1 MGAQTKKIMYDNI
14 HVAGIHTDMEEVI
27 LDETMVSA
35 LMGNKDMKA
44 AKRKNKK
51 QRWKSARP
59 ARKP

>member
-1 MGAQTKKIMYDNI
+1 M
-14 HVAGIHTDMEEVI
+14 AGIHTDMEEVI